1 MSKPVWALPS
11 PIRIKA
17 TGEVGRLEMI
27 YYDYADDDDLQPK
40 PKPAPVPVQPP
51 GILVPNWPTPERVL
65 VEAQK

>member
-27 YYDYADDDDLQPK
+27 YYDYADDDDLLYVRMDDGRTIRVMGRS
-40 PKPAPVPVQPP
+40 A
-51 GILVPNWPTPERVL
+51 ERVPKQQQE
-65 VEAQK
+65 VRR